1 MDEQGEGGDRHTVTH
16 TEGSGSQG
24 NTEFNTLPREVSPL
38 PNSLPRG
45 RKRNPERT
53 SENFVY
59 VCVCGGGCFPTP
71 LTQQISGSAL
81 LFTSD
86 SKAH

>member
-1 MDEQGEGGDRHTVTH
+1 MDEQGEGGDCHTVTH

-38 PNSLPRG
+38 PTSLPRG

-53 SENFVY
+53 SENFVC
-59 VCVCGGGCFPTP
+59 VCVCGG
-71 LTQQISGSAL
+71 L
-81 LFTSD
+81 LPD
-86 SKAH
+86 STHTANQRLCPIIY